1 MSPHDPDGALTVLQG
16 FPVPRPT
23 TNPYLVML
31 AQSLRDQPGVTV
43 LPFSWRTAILGRYD
57 VYHSHWPEILV
68 GGRTPLRMLVRQLLV
83 LVFLAK
89 LALFRIPI
97 VRTVHNVGLPDG
109 LNRRERALLALIDRR
124 TAVRI
129 VLNPETPVP
138 AGAAVEL
145 IPHGHYRDWFA
156 GQPRSERVPGRAAF
170 TGLIRRYKGVE
181 SLIAAFQEAHRADP
195 SLSLTI
201 GGRPTSPELES
212 VVRQAAS
219 AGSGVEATLRH
230 LDDAELVAA
239 VTAAEL
245 VVLPYRFMHNS
256 GGVLAALSLDRPVL
270 VPRNAVNE
278 ALSREVGPGWV
289 LFFDGELSASSLRD
303 ALEGVRSTARAASP
317 DLSARGWE
325 RTGGAHVRAY
335 RRAIALTHKHRA
347 RGGEPTTASTASTR
361 TETREVTP

>member
-1 MSPHDPDGALTVLQG
+1 MSRHDGDADALTVLQS

-31 AQSLRDQPGVTV
+31 AQSLREQPGVTV
-43 LPFSWRTAILGRYD
+43 LTFSWRTALLGRFD

-83 LVFLAK
+83 LLFLAK
-89 LALFRIPI
+89 LSVLRIPI

-109 LNRRERALLALIDRR
+109 LNRRERALLGLIDRM
-124 TAVRI
+124 TSVRV
-129 VLNPETPVP
+129 VLNTETPVP
-138 AGAAVEL
+138 AGAAVAL
-145 IPHGHYRDWFA
+145 IPHGHYRDWFSEY
-156 GQPRSERVPGRAAF
+156 PRSAPVAGRVAF

-181 SLIAAFQEAHRADP
+181 SLIAAFEAAHQVNP
-195 SLSLTI
+195 HLTLTI
-201 GGRPTSPELES
+201 GGRPTSEALDEL
-212 VVRQAAS
+212 VRTAAHPR
-219 AGSGVEATLRH
+219 SGIEATLRH
-230 LDDAELVAA
+230 LDDAELVSA
-239 VTAAEL
+239 VTSAEL

-289 LFFDGELSASSLRD
+289 RFFDGELSAGQLISALAAVRVD
-303 ALEGVRSTARAASP
+303 ARSAWP

-325 RTGGAHVRAY
+325 RTGESHVRAY
-335 RRAIALTHKHRA
+335 RRALALR
-347 RGGEPTTASTASTR
+347 RGVQVPADAAPALADA
-361 TETREVTP
+361 REVTP

>member
-1 MSPHDPDGALTVLQG
+1 MSRHDGGADRLTVLQS

-31 AQSLRDQPGVTV
+31 ARSLREQSGITV
-43 LPFSWRTAILGRYD
+43 LTFSWRTALVGRFD

-89 LALFRIPI
+89 LALLRIPI

-109 LNRRERALLALIDRR
+109 LNRRERALLALVDRMTSLR
-124 TAVRI
+124 V
-129 VLNPETPVP
+129 VLNSETPVP
-138 AGAAVEL
+138 DGAAFAL
-145 IPHGHYRDWFA
+145 IPHGHYRDWFSEY
-156 GQPRSERVPGRAAF
+156 PRSAPIPGRVAF

-181 SLIAAFQEAHRADP
+181 SLIAAFEAAREVD
-195 SLSLTI
+195 SRLSLAI
-201 GGRPTSPELES
+201 GGRPTSDQLDEL
-212 VVRQAAS
+212 VRTAAHPR
-219 AGSGVEATLRH
+219 SGIGATLRH
-230 LDDAELVAA
+230 LDDAELVAT
-239 VTAAEL
+239 VTSAEL

-289 LFFDGELSASSLRD
+289 QFFDGELSADQLIG
-303 ALEGVRSTARAASP
+303 ALAAAQVGTRSASP
-317 DLSARGWE
+317 ELSARGWE
-325 RTGGAHVRAY
+325 RTGEAHVHAY
-335 RRAIALTHKHRA
+335 RRALALRRGKQVTADVRA
-347 RGGEPTTASTASTR
+347 LSDARKA
-361 TETREVTP
+361 TP

>member
-1 MSPHDPDGALTVLQG
+1 MSQRDSDGALTVLQG

-31 AQSLRDQPGVTV
+31 ARSLREQPGVTV
-43 LPFSWRTAILGRYD
+43 LPFSWRTALLGRYD

-89 LALFRIPI
+89 LAVLRIPI

-109 LNRRERALLALIDRR
+109 LNRRERALLRLIDRM

-129 VLNPETPVP
+129 VLNTETPMP

-145 IPHGHYRDWFA
+145 VPHGHYRDWFA
-156 GQPRSERVPGRAAF
+156 EQPRSTSIPGRVAF

-181 SLIAAFQEAHRADP
+181 TLIAAFQAARREDP
-195 SLSLTI
+195 TLTLTV
-201 GGRPTSPELES
+201 GGRPTSAELEA
-212 VVRQAAS
+212 VVRAA
-219 AGSGVEATLRH
+219 AADGSGIDATLRH

-239 VTAAEL
+239 VTASEL

-278 ALSREVGPGWV
+278 ALAQEVGPGWV
-289 LFFDGELSASSLRD
+289 LFFDGELGSASLRAAVD
-303 ALEGVRSTARAASP
+303 ATRSTARAASP

-325 RTGGAHVRAY
+325 RTGSAHVRAY
-335 RRAIALTHKHRA
+335 RRAIALRRGHRTLGADTPAA
-347 RGGEPTTASTASTR
+347 RSEP
-361 TETREVTP
+361 REVTP